1 MSTPAQLDP
10 DTMKLGLMMET
21 AQTQQRLTASTLK
34 QLKAHTQEL
43 DNIVRE
49 QIRRTL
55 TDEFG
60 ALIEE
65 AEHAIQ
71 LLRGLK
77 QATRWQFASW
87 TILATVLVGAIS
99 MFCVWCLVPSSAQI
113 SALRTRQ
120 QQLIAAIDALEQR
133 GGRIDLRRCG
143 SSDRWCV
150 RVDRQAPTYGEQ
162 SDYYVVKGY

>member
-1 MSTPAQLDP
+1 MSTPAPLDEE
-10 DTMKLGLMMET
+10 TMKLGLLMET
-21 AQTQQRLTASTLK
+21 AQTQQRVIASSLK

-55 TDEFG
+55 AEEFG

-65 AEHAIQ
+65 AAQAAQ
-71 LLRGLK
+71 LLGALK
-77 QATRWQFASW
+77 QAARWQFASW
-87 TILATVLVGAIS
+87 TVLATVLVSAMS
-99 MFCVWCLVPSSAQI
+99 MLCVWCLVPSNAQI
-113 SALRTRQ
+113 SAMRARQ
-120 QQLIAAIDALEQR
+120 QQLAVAIDALEQR

>member
-99 MFCVWCLVPSSAQI
+99 MLCVWCLVPSSAQI

>member
-1 MSTPAQLDP
+1 MSTPVQLDP
-10 DTMKLGLMMET
+10 DTMKLGLLMET
-21 AQTQQRLTASTLK
+21 AQTQQRLIASSLK

-55 TDEFG
+55 TAEFG

-87 TILATVLVGAIS
+87 TILATVLVSAIS
-99 MFCVWCLVPSSAQI
+99 MLCVWCLVPSNAQI
-113 SALRTRQ
+113 SAMRARQ
-120 QQLIAAIDALEQR
+120 QQLTVAIDALEQR